1 MDTPN
6 DPIHSFIVRIWLE
19 ECADDSGPAI
29 WRGHIT
35 HTLSRERIYFTDLRE
50 ILPFIAS
57 YLPGLALEPRPRE
70 HRWRWW
76 RWRRPG

>member
-19 ECADDSGPAI
+19 ECADESGPAI

-35 HTLSRERIYFTDLRE
+35 HTLSRERIYFNDLHE

-57 YLPGLALEPRPRE
+57 HLPGRALEPRPRE

-76 RWRRPG
+76 RWQRPG